1 MSRVDRVIFV
11 GIRLK
16 NIQTDV
22 RCCVNLNT
30 ISVKNKG
37 YAIKIRFL
45 GLQEIFP
52 VSSHE
57 CDGDISEPA

>member
-11 GIRLK
+11 GIRSK
-16 NIQTDV
+16 NIQSDV
-22 RCCVNLNT
+22 RSCMIFNT